1 MVQPLGAGGAG
12 AAGVSE
18 APGAGVPGGPG
29 ATPVAG
35 SVGPVHG
42 TAAPVLGSA
51 SAHGSAAP
59 VHGSAGPV
67 LGSAGP
73 PPIDAEAFNA
83 FEAAGW
89 EARADSYAFLRPL
102 TGRIIG
108 SLLASACV
116 EAGDQVLDV
125 GSGPGDLAAAA
136 AAMGADTVGIDVA
149 PSMVRRAALANPSI
163 PFRVGSFEAIPAG
176 EGTFDAVVG
185 NFVFN
190 HVGRPEAALGEA
202 MRVLRPGGWLALS
215 AWDAPRRNRVLGLM
229 LDALAAAAAPP
240 PVGLPAGPTHFRT
253 DDELR
258 ALFADAGLADVGL
271 GRVMFE
277 AMVPDLDTLWRGVLD
292 SAVRIPPLV
301 TTQAPDVQARIRGA
315 FDRLA
320 APHLRPDGR
329 YAIPVSVQVVRGR
342 RP

>member
-1 MVQPLGAGGAG
+1 MP
-12 AAGVSE
+12 
-18 APGAGVPGGPG
+18 AP
-29 ATPVAG
+29 
-35 SVGPVHG
+35 
-42 TAAPVLGSA
+42 
-51 SAHGSAAP
+51 
-59 VHGSAGPV
+59 
-67 LGSAGP
+67 GSAGP

-102 TGRIIG
+102 TGRIVG

-116 EAGDQVLDV
+116 AAGDEVLDV
-125 GSGPGDLAAAA
+125 GTGPGDLAAAA
-136 AAMGADTVGIDVA
+136 AALGADTVGMDVA
-149 PSMVRRAALANPSI
+149 PSMVRRAALGHPSI

-190 HVGRPEAALGEA
+190 HVGRPEVALGEA

-215 AWDAPRRNRVLGLM
+215 SWDSPQRNRVLGLV
-229 LDALAAAAAPP
+229 LDAVAAAGALPP
-240 PVGLPAGPTHFRT
+240 PGLPAGPTNFRT

-258 ALFADAGLADVGL
+258 ALFAGAGFVDVGL

-301 TTQAPDVQARIRGA
+301 VAQAPDVQVRIREA

-320 APHLRPDGR
+320 EVHRRPDGR
-329 YAIPVSVQVVRGR
+329 YAIPVSVQVARGR
-342 RP
+342 RS